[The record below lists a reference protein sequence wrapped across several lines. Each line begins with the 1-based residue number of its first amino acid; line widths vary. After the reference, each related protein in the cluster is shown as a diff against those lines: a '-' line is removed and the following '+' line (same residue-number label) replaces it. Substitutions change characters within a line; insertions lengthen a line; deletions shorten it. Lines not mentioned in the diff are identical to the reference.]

1 MLPPGLPSPPPTT
14 PYTAHSAR
22 PANPAIGAANPAAT
36 PAGGALAHLLV
47 GHLIPDGET
56 VLLLIKPTWWMLV
69 FYTFRTALICGIAAV
84 AATLYADRSPISP
97 STVYQAAVM
106 VVFLRLL
113 WALAV
118 WMSRFYVLTDRR
130 VMLLA
135 GVFRISVADVPLLD
149 IARTRLLQMLHDKP
163 LLTGTLEIIPKD
175 EQTPILFWHHVARAR
190 YVQAQIVA
198 AIHRARQNAR
208 N

>member
-1 MLPPGLPSPPPTT
+1 
-14 PYTAHSAR
+14 
-22 PANPAIGAANPAAT
+22 
-36 PAGGALAHLLV
+36 
-47 GHLIPDGET
+47 
-56 VLLLIKPTWWMLV
+56 MLV